1 MKTTHQSTC
10 PKNLSR
16 REQRNLQ
23 MALKYIQNEI
33 LFRKGTLHDMQQ
45 RIMEATEFWQKRGKL
60 SDGIDLPV
68 SLSTQIESYSDQ
80 RYIDKQLPSLVFRD
94 YSLNDHKEF
103 SDHASHMLVLK
114 LYSWVIATIHRTQTG
129 ASQVQADSH
138 VQNHLYFLRR
148 DLVQFIDI
156 SHDTFHD
163 FVEHDHGGD
172 CILGS
177 VAAEIFGMALMI
189 NGNAFKFSVN
199 RTSET
204 TKMDSVDHRS
214 MLFGSKDNL
223 PRNTISRESFLP
235 SFCKF
240 DWSNQP
246 VSVNTIE
253 RIKNRIFEAVSS
265 ESTLWTPN
273 EVVHKIFNIYDPE
286 LGNVIAIFV
295 SRFHLDKKRSSDD
308 LLDLIVLRP

>member
-1 MKTTHQSTC
+1 
-10 PKNLSR
+10 
-16 REQRNLQ
+16 
-23 MALKYIQNEI
+23 
-33 LFRKGTLHDMQQ
+33 
-45 RIMEATEFWQKRGKL
+45 
-60 SDGIDLPV
+60 
-68 SLSTQIESYSDQ
+68 
-80 RYIDKQLPSLVFRD
+80 
-94 YSLNDHKEF
+94 
-103 SDHASHMLVLK
+103 
-114 LYSWVIATIHRTQTG
+114 
-129 ASQVQADSH
+129 
-138 VQNHLYFLRR
+138 
-148 DLVQFIDI
+148 
-156 SHDTFHD
+156 
-163 FVEHDHGGD
+163 
-172 CILGS
+172 
-177 VAAEIFGMALMI
+177 MALMI